1 MIAEVSLSSE
11 IQVSTRFSLSQHLAK
26 SVVWD
31 ESKYGH
37 GIYSCPWA
45 LGLDIH
51 RFLGGNSFLLSILE
65 NDMALSSHTVASD
78 QHVCSSC
85 WGLLWLRIP
94 SDRCVFCFF
103 FPTWGSALLHLT
115 LNASCILFNAPQLVL
130 DLMPGIA
137 LVFYK
142 SWMSEIKWAIH
153 AGLWTPLI
161 FIF

>member
-11 IQVSTRFSLSQHLAK
+11 IQVSTRFSLSQHFAK

-45 LGLDIH
+45 LGLDIYILWKMTWH
-51 RFLGGNSFLLSILE
+51 YHLILLPLTNMFVLHVEGCSDWDSLQI
-65 NDMALSSHTVASD
+65 VA
-78 QHVCSSC
+78 CF
-85 WGLLWLRIP
+85 
-94 SDRCVFCFF
+94 VFFP
-103 FPTWGSALLHLT
+103 PTWGSALLNLT